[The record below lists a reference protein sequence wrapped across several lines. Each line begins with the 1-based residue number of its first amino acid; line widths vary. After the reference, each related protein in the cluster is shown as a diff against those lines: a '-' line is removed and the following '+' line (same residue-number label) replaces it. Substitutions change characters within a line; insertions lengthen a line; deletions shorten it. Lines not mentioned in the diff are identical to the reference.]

1 VKCSCLN
8 QVAHSKG
15 ISNLLSRIMI
25 EDWGLERERESW
37 ELKILN
43 LRECFRYVEC
53 PLKEEG
59 WRSIYSLHTIITVG
73 NQRTGLV
80 R

>member
-1 VKCSCLN
+1 L
-8 QVAHSKG
+8 
-15 ISNLLSRIMI
+15 
-25 EDWGLERERESW
+25 RERESW